1 MRQRRPS
8 SRNNSGNEERPTGG
22 PHRSMGHS
30 IEVGGSIL
38 VTGALEPGIGEQG
51 DAEDEGGGE
60 EQRD

>member
-1 MRQRRPS
+1 MRQRRP
-8 SRNNSGNEERPTGG
+8 SRNNSGNEERPAGG

-38 VTGALEPGIGEQG
+38 VAGALEPGIGEQG